1 MNTTLTASALLTLPV
16 AVSAAAIVAAFG
28 ALVGR
33 REAVDAV
40 PSVDAHMTDL
50 APSTVWS
57 RDIAKRGTTGT
68 SYDPQSR
75 GSTG

>member
-1 MNTTLTASALLTLPV
+1 MNTTFTASALLTLPV
-16 AVSAAAIVAAFG
+16 AVSAAAFVAAFG
-28 ALVGR
+28 AFVGR
-33 REAVDAV
+33 REAVVAV

-50 APSTVWS
+50 APTAVWS
-57 RDIAKRGTTGT
+57 ADIAKRGTTGT

>member
-1 MNTTLTASALLTLPV
+1 MTTTYIATAQFMLPV

-28 ALVGR
+28 AFVGR
-33 REAVDAV
+33 REAVVAV

-50 APSTVWS
+50 APTSVWF
-57 RDIAKRGTTGT
+57 RGIAKRGTTGT

>member
-1 MNTTLTASALLTLPV
+1 MNTTTTASALLTLPV
-16 AVSAAAIVAAFG
+16 AVSAAAFVAAFG
-28 ALVGR
+28 AFAGR
-33 REAVDAV
+33 REAVATV

-50 APSTVWS
+50 APTNVWS
-57 RDIAKRGTTGT
+57 SGIAKRGTTGT